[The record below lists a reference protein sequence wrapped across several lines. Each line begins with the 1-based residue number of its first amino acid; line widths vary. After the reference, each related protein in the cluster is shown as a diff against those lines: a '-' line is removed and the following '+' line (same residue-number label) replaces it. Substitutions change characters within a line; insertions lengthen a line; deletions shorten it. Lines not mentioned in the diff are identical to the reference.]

1 MSDEIIQLVSSQGIW
16 SLLSFLLIY
25 YIVKTQEK
33 RDEKQ
38 DAREKNYQI
47 LVSQLTE
54 KFNIIHSDLNDLK
67 AYLIK
72 NKELIWISNKLF
84 IFY

>member
-1 MSDEIIQLVSSQGIW
+1 MSNEIIQLVSSQGIW

-38 DAREKNYQI
+38 DDREKNYQALI
-47 LVSQLTE
+47 ADLTE
-54 KFNIIHSDLNDLK
+54 KFELIHSDVSE
-67 AYLIK
+67 IK
-72 NKELIWISNKLF
+72 NKLNF
-84 IFY
+84 

>member
-72 NKELIWISNKLF
+72 NKELI
-84 IFY
+84 

>member
-38 DAREKNYQI
+38 DAREKNYQM

-67 AYLIK
+67 AYLSK
-72 NKELIWISNKLF
+72 K
-84 IFY
+84 